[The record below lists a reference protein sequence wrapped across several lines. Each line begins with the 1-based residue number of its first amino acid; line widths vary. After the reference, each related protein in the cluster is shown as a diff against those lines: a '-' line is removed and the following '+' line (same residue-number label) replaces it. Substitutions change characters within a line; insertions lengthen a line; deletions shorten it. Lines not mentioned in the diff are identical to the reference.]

1 LPAPEPFPKTGFQIT
16 IEKTSP
22 DDLPRFEL
30 EQAGDIMLSQI
41 DKSSESLVSK

>member
-1 LPAPEPFPKTGFQIT
+1 LRAPEPFPKTGFQIT

-30 EQAGDIMLSQI
+30 EQTGC
-41 DKSSESLVSK
+41 